1 MTIKGN
7 LIEIEKIKKKTEREL
22 AELSVLQLLLVHH
35 GLVLRDTFAFLWIL
49 MKAKSLKIEF
59 KILRFP

>member
-7 LIEIEKIKKKTEREL
+7 LIVIEKIKKKTEREL

-35 GLVLRDTFAFLWIL
+35 RLVLRDMFAFL
-49 MKAKSLKIEF
+49 
-59 KILRFP
+59 

>member
-7 LIEIEKIKKKTEREL
+7 LIVIEKIKKTEREL

-35 GLVLRDTFAFLWIL
+35 GLVLRDTFAFL
-49 MKAKSLKIEF
+49 
-59 KILRFP
+59 

>member
-7 LIEIEKIKKKTEREL
+7 LIVIEKIKKKTEREL

-35 GLVLRDTFAFLWIL
+35 GLVLRDTFAFLGIL